1 MAIMEILIH
10 PDPILRRKSKR
21 IEQIDDNFKNFLKD
35 LTETMYEK
43 DGVGLAAPQIGVLK
57 RVVVIDVSDHQ
68 NGEERAPQY
77 FLNPEIIDRKNF
89 EVNEEG
95 CLSVPDIHEDVKR
108 ATYVKV
114 RFYDENLDFFELE
127 AEGLLAIAIQH
138 EVDHLD
144 GKLFIDY
151 LSPLKYQ
158 RITKKMKKYKKSLK

>member
-10 PDPILRRKSKR
+10 PDPILRKKSKR
-21 IEQIDDNFKNFLKD
+21 IEKIDDDFKDFLKD

-68 NGEERAPQY
+68 NGEKRAPQY
-77 FLNPEIIDRKNF
+77 FLNPEIIEREDF

>member
-10 PDPILRRKSKR
+10 PDPILRKKSKR
-21 IEQIDDNFKNFLKD
+21 IEKIDDNFKDFLKD

-68 NGEERAPQY
+68 NGEKRAPQY
-77 FLNPEIIDRKNF
+77 FLNPEIIERKDF